1 MDCLNCW
8 SENLLLTLTNI
19 YKLSDVSGRRSTF
32 FGVVLPLI
40 FLIFFFNKVVTAQ
53 DIHLSQ
59 FNNTPLLRNPALAG
73 IFTGNFRVQTAY
85 RSQWRSIAFPYK
97 TNVLG
102 LEYKIALPNGND
114 FLTVGSSAFYDQ
126 AGIQALKTLQVL
138 PVINFHKNLG
148 GDKIKF
154 LSIGF
159 MGGYVSRQFSGANL
173 TFDNQYTNGRFS
185 SSNATGESFTG
196 LSRSVFDMAVGMS
209 YNSQLGENTFYY
221 AGASLW
227 HFNSPSA
234 NYLSAVVKLPM
245 KVQANLGIRAR
256 AGDYL
261 EWTIEGNHLQ
271 QGQYRETIVGGM
283 IKYDLIGSSASEETE
298 MSSASV
304 GLGGFIRL
312 NDAFIP
318 YAYLRYNQMDIGISY
333 DINTSSLKTIAQ
345 GVGSIELSISYRG
358 FTQGQNKSLQY
369 IKCPKF

>member
-1 MDCLNCW
+1 M
-8 SENLLLTLTNI
+8 
-19 YKLSDVSGRRSTF
+19 
-32 FGVVLPLI
+32 
-40 FLIFFFNKVVTAQ
+40 IFFVFLLSHKASAQ

-126 AGIQALKTLQVL
+126 AGIQELKTLQVL
-138 PVINFHKNLG
+138 PVVNFHKNLG
-148 GDKIKF
+148 SDKVSF

-159 MGGYVSRQFSGANL
+159 MGGYVSRQFSGRNL

-185 SSNATGESFTG
+185 SSNPTGESFTG

-209 YNSQLGENTFYY
+209 YNSQIGENTFYY

-256 AGDYL
+256 TGEYL
-261 EWTIEGNHLQ
+261 EWTLEGNHLQ
-271 QGQYRETIVGGM
+271 QGQYRETIVGGVL
-283 IKYDLIGSSASEETE
+283 KYDLIGSSASEETE
-298 MSSASV
+298 MSSAAV
-304 GLGGFIRL
+304 GLGAYLRL

-318 YAYLRYNQMDIGISY
+318 YAYLRFNQMDIGISY
-333 DINTSSLKTIAQ
+333 DINTSSLKTASQ
-345 GVGSIELSISYRG
+345 GVGSIELSISYKG
-358 FTQGQNKSLQY
+358 FSANPNKSLRY

>member
-1 MDCLNCW
+1 MR
-8 SENLLLTLTNI
+8 T
-19 YKLSDVSGRRSTF
+19 RRSSTF
-32 FGVVLPLI
+32 LCTLVPLVLLVHFSGTKI
-40 FLIFFFNKVVTAQ
+40 VAQ

-73 IFTGNFRVQTAY
+73 IFTGNFRIQTAY
-85 RSQWRSIAFPYK
+85 RSQWRSVAYPYK

-148 GDKIKF
+148 SSDKIRF

-209 YNSQLGENTFYY
+209 YNSQIGENAFYY

-234 NYLSAVVKLPM
+234 NYLSSVVKLPM
-245 KVQANLGIRAR
+245 KIQANAGIRAR

-261 EWTIEGNHLQ
+261 EWTVEGNHLQ
-271 QGQYRETIVGGM
+271 QGQYKETIIGAVL
-283 IKYDLIGSSASEETE
+283 KYDLIGSSASEETE

-304 GLGGFIRL
+304 GLGGFVRL

-318 YAYLRYNQMDIGISY
+318 YAYLRYNQMDIGVSY
-333 DINTSSLKTIAQ
+333 DISTSSIKTAAQ
-345 GVGSIELSISYRG
+345 GVGSIELSISYHG
-358 FTQGQNKSLQY
+358 FTRTQNKSLQY

>member
-1 MDCLNCW
+1 LIRKLPFDLNH
-8 SENLLLTLTNI
+8 NTLRQLSI
-19 YKLSDVSGRRSTF
+19 AGKLAILSLVSFMHGSNAL
-32 FGVVLPLI
+32 G
-40 FLIFFFNKVVTAQ
+40 Q

-73 IFTGNFRVQTAY
+73 IFTGNIRAQAAY
-85 RSQWRSIAFPYK
+85 RNQWRSIAYPYK

-102 LEYKIALPNGND
+102 LEYKIALPNGSD
-114 FLTVGSSAFYDQ
+114 YLTVGTSAFYDQ

-138 PVINFHKNLG
+138 PVVNFHKNLG
-148 GDKIKF
+148 GDKIRF

-159 MGGYVSRQFSGANL
+159 SGGYVSRQFSGANL

-185 SSNATGESFTG
+185 GSNPTGENFIG
-196 LSRSVFDMAVGMS
+196 LNRSMFDMAVGMS

-234 NYLSAVVKLPM
+234 NYLNTSVKLPM
-245 KVQANLGIRAR
+245 KMQANVGVRAR
-256 AGDYL
+256 VGDYL

-271 QGQYRETIVGGM
+271 QAQYKETIIGGM
-283 IKYDLIGSSASEETE
+283 VKYDLIGSSASSETE
-298 MSSASV
+298 MQSASV

-318 YAYLRYNQMDIGISY
+318 YAYLRYNQIDIGISY
-333 DINTSSLKTIAQ
+333 DINTSSLKTAAQ
-345 GVGSIELSISYRG
+345 GVGSVELSISYRG
-358 FTQGQNKSLQY
+358 FTNSPNQALRY